1 MAQAFFL
8 LAATFIPLLLSPVA
22 YIIGRRYGINITT
35 WFSFGALA
43 ISTILLFIP
52 AMMLQGGHS
61 VYKESYQWSQFGNF
75 GLRLDGLSLPF
86 AIIIYIL
93 CTVLALYSKPYMIHK
108 ILEDAHERFGG
119 KKISSTFQSEHSNS
133 AETGGRGSD
142 HADES
147 TREVKEHH
155 HNLSSSDVTEGTTA
169 FTATTTTETA
179 GTRTATTARE
189 LATLDL
195 HTRTYVNSQMGLYF
209 ALYLAFSM
217 GMIGTVLATNLIEF
231 YVFFE
236 LMLVPSFFLIAFY
249 GYGARRRIALMFFF
263 WTHVGAVV
271 LLLGLLAMG
280 FFAGGFD
287 YDTVKANASKIPVPW
302 LSIIIFSL
310 VIGLGVKLA
319 AFLLHI
325 WLPYAH
331 AEAPTPVSAL
341 LSPAMIG
348 IGAYGILRLWL
359 ELLTGSYAQY
369 SLYINIWGLATM
381 IYGGAMALMQDDI
394 KKVLAYSSISQM
406 GYILFGIGSGS
417 LLGITGGTLV
427 YVTHG
432 LGKAILFMMAGSI
445 ILQTGTRSMSKLGGL
460 AGKMPYTAVIAMIG
474 ALTIIGI
481 PPTSGFMSEWIL
493 FNGVLQTGVHDMNS
507 FRVVLFAFG
516 ILTTVLSSAYILWMY
531 KRIFFGKI
539 PQQLAHVKDASRYV
553 IVTMAVLAA
562 ITLIIGVYPEPLLR
576 PITTYIQGTFAH
588 TPQVLP
594 LPTSPKGQGVNNINY
609 DNDGKFS
616 SASNLHMHEAVSH
629 TDMNELGV
637 HNQGLY
643 TIATSNAFNLL
654 NNIGTYEVANS
665 IQIDHTDHMDVSSW
679 KRAVNA
685 EPVYHNL
692 SCQQLVCVESI

>member
-1 MAQAFFL
+1 MAESYFL
-8 LAATFIPLLLSPVA
+8 LAATFIPLLLAPVA
-22 YIIGRRYGINITT
+22 YGIGRKAGAKPAT

-43 ISTILLFIP
+43 VSTGLLLIP
-52 AMMLQGGHS
+52 ATGVFTGQQT
-61 VYKESYQWSQFGNF
+61 VYVEQYAWGQFGNF

-86 AIIIYIL
+86 ALIIYIL
-93 CTVLALYSKPYMIHK
+93 CTVIALYSRPYMVHK
-108 ILEDAHERFGG
+108 VEEDMPGHGNGG
-119 KKISSTFQSEHSNS
+119 
-133 AETGGRGSD
+133 GGGGGHGNDLSFLGS
-142 HADES
+142 HALPSKNIE
-147 TREVKEHH
+147 
-155 HNLSSSDVTEGTTA
+155 SSSQ
-169 FTATTTTETA
+169 ATVLYTQQ
-179 GTRTATTARE
+179 
-189 LATLDL
+189 
-195 HTRTYVNSQMGLYF
+195 YVNNQVALYF

-217 GMIGTVLATNLIEF
+217 GMLGTVLATNLIEF

-287 YDTVKANASKIPVPW
+287 FDTIRANAGNIPAQW
-302 LSIIIFSL
+302 LPLIVFAL

-348 IGAYGILRLWL
+348 IGAYGLLRLWM
-359 ELLTGSYAQY
+359 ELLTGSYEQY
-369 SLYINIWGLATM
+369 SLYINMWGLATM

-406 GYILFGIGSGS
+406 GYILFGLGSES
-417 LLGITGGTLV
+417 ILGITGGTMM
-427 YVTHG
+427 YVSHG

-481 PPTSGFMSEWIL
+481 PPTSGFMAEWIL
-493 FNGVLQTGVHDMNS
+493 FNGVLQTATADMDPL
-507 FRVVLFAFG
+507 RTTMFALG
-516 ILTTVLSSAYILWMY
+516 ILATVLSTAYILWLY

-539 PQQLAHVKDASRYV
+539 PEHLAHVRDPNWYITA
-553 IVTMAVLAA
+553 TMGVFAA
-562 ITLIIGVYPEPLLR
+562 LTLIIGVYPDLFLN
-576 PITTYIQGTFAH
+576 PITDYYSNIMFQG
-588 TPQVLP
+588 QEDVVLP
-594 LPTSPKGQGVNNINY
+594 VPSQDTG
-609 DNDGKFS
+609 
-616 SASNLHMHEAVSH
+616 
-629 TDMNELGV
+629 TDLGV
-637 HNQGLY
+637 PQENTQQNSG
-643 TIATSNAFNLL
+643 
-654 NNIGTYEVANS
+654 EVEA
-665 IQIDHTDHMDVSSW
+665 
-679 KRAVNA
+679 AGA
-685 EPVYHNL
+685 EEGH
-692 SCQQLVCVESI
+692 

>member
-1 MAQAFFL
+1 MAESYFL
-8 LAATFIPLLLSPVA
+8 LAATFIPLLMAPVA
-22 YIIGRRYGINITT
+22 YAIGRKGGAKPAT

-43 ISTILLFIP
+43 VSTGLLLIP
-52 AMMLQGGHS
+52 AIG
-61 VYKESYQWSQFGNF
+61 VYTGQQTVYAERYAWGQFGDF

-86 AIIIYIL
+86 ALIIYIL
-93 CTVLALYSKPYMIHK
+93 CTVIALYSRPYMVHK
-108 ILEDAHERFGG
+108 
-119 KKISSTFQSEHSNS
+119 
-133 AETGGRGSD
+133 
-142 HADES
+142 
-147 TREVKEHH
+147 VKEDLPGH
-155 HNLSSSDVTEGTTA
+155 HNGSVGGGGGGAHSSGPSVHGPDALVTRNIESGSQTTV
-169 FTATTTTETA
+169 
-179 GTRTATTARE
+179 
-189 LATLDL
+189 LD
-195 HTRTYVNSQMGLYF
+195 TQQYVNNQVALYF

-217 GMIGTVLATNLIEF
+217 GMLGTVLATNLIEF

-287 YDTVKANASKIPVPW
+287 YETIRSNAGNIPGQW
-302 LSIIIFSL
+302 LPLIVFAL

-348 IGAYGILRLWL
+348 IGAYGLLRLWM
-359 ELLTGSYAQY
+359 ELLAGTGTYEQY
-369 SLYINIWGLATM
+369 SLYIGMWGLATM

-406 GYILFGIGSGS
+406 GYILFGLGSES
-417 LLGITGGTLV
+417 ILGITGGTMM

-481 PPTSGFMSEWIL
+481 PPTSGFMAEWIL
-493 FNGVLQTGVHDMNS
+493 FNGVLQTAVAQMDPLRTTM
-507 FRVVLFAFG
+507 FALG

-539 PQQLAHVKDASRYV
+539 PEHLTHVKDSNRY
-553 IVTMAVLAA
+553 ITATMAVLAA
-562 ITLIIGVYPEPLLR
+562 LTLIIGVYPDLFLN
-576 PITTYIQGTFAH
+576 PITDYYNDVMFQG
-588 TPQVLP
+588 QESVLP
-594 LPTSPKGQGVNNINY
+594 VPSEETGTEVG
-609 DNDGKFS
+609 
-616 SASNLHMHEAVSH
+616 
-629 TDMNELGV
+629 LG
-637 HNQGLY
+637 
-643 TIATSNAFNLL
+643 S
-654 NNIGTYEVANS
+654 
-665 IQIDHTDHMDVSSW
+665 
-679 KRAVNA
+679 
-685 EPVYHNL
+685 
-692 SCQQLVCVESI
+692 ESIAQNSGGEGGA

>member
-1 MAQAFFL
+1 MTFL
-8 LAATFIPLLLSPVA
+8 LAAVFLPLLLSPLA
-22 YIIGRRYGINITT
+22 YIFGRKLGTNFAT
-35 WFSFGALA
+35 WFSFSILA
-43 ISTILLFIP
+43 ISTILLMIP
-52 AMMLQGGHS
+52 AMSLKSGSHEGYQ
-61 VYKESYQWSQFGNF
+61 ESYQWSQFGNF

-86 AIIIYIL
+86 ALIIYIL

-108 ILEDAHERFGG
+108 I
-119 KKISSTFQSEHSNS
+119 
-133 AETGGRGSD
+133 
-142 HADES
+142 
-147 TREVKEHH
+147 
-155 HNLSSSDVTEGTTA
+155 
-169 FTATTTTETA
+169 TETA
-179 GTRTATTARE
+179 NEIFRVGPNGSNGARDKNDYAGRNDYQTHRTTNSESQSESNENSDNRIIGSDSPQSQIATYTPKE
-189 LATLDL
+189 IKQ
-195 HTRTYVNSQMGLYF
+195 YVNTQVGLYF

-217 GMIGTVLATNLIEF
+217 GMLGTVLATNLIEF
-231 YVFFE
+231 FVFFE

-249 GYGARRRIALMFFF
+249 GYGAKRRIALMFFF

-287 YDTVKANASKIPVPW
+287 YDTVRANVKNIPANW
-302 LSIIIFSL
+302 MSIIIFSL

-348 IGAYGILRLWL
+348 IGAYGLLRLWL
-359 ELLTGSYAQY
+359 ELLTGNYTQY

-381 IYGGAMALMQDDI
+381 IYGGAMALMQDDV

-406 GYILFGIGSGS
+406 GYILFGLGSES
-417 LLGITGGTLV
+417 ILGITGGALF

-460 AGKMPYTAVIAMIG
+460 AGKMPYTAVITMIG

-493 FNGVLQTGVHDMNS
+493 FGGVLQTAVSQADS
-507 FRVVLFAFG
+507 FRVVLFGFG

-539 PQQLAHVKDASRYV
+539 PERLVNVKDSSAY
-553 IVTMAVLAA
+553 ITATMAALAGL
-562 ITLIIGVYPEPLLR
+562 TLFLGVYPDPILN
-576 PITTYIQGTFAH
+576 PITNYVESVF
-588 TPQVLP
+588 PQDSGVLQ
-594 LPTSPKGQGVNNINY
+594 LPSQIEESQDRLNSEQPSSGILHSGIGKP
-609 DNDGKFS
+609 DND
-616 SASNLHMHEAVSH
+616 
-629 TDMNELGV
+629 
-637 HNQGLY
+637 
-643 TIATSNAFNLL
+643 LL
-654 NNIGTYEVANS
+654 NKYSTADIVTPAGGIEINS
-665 IQIDHTDHMDVSSW
+665 G
-679 KRAVNA
+679 
-685 EPVYHNL
+685 
-692 SCQQLVCVESI
+692 

>member
-1 MAQAFFL
+1 MAESYFL
-8 LAATFIPLLLSPVA
+8 LAAIFMPLLLAPVA
-22 YIIGRRYGINITT
+22 YAIGRKAGVKPAT
-35 WFSFGALA
+35 WFSFGVLA
-43 ISTILLFIP
+43 VSTGLLFIP
-52 AMMLQGGHS
+52 AIGIYTGQQT
-61 VYKESYQWSQFGNF
+61 VYAERYAWGQFGDF

-86 AIIIYIL
+86 ALIIYIL
-93 CTVLALYSKPYMIHK
+93 CTVIALYSRPYMVHK
-108 ILEDAHERFGG
+108 
-119 KKISSTFQSEHSNS
+119 
-133 AETGGRGSD
+133 
-142 HADES
+142 
-147 TREVKEHH
+147 VKEDLPGHDNGSGGGVVGVAVGGARDNSPSAQGSH
-155 HNLSSSDVTEGTTA
+155 ALPTRNIESSSQ
-169 FTATTTTETA
+169 ATV
-179 GTRTATTARE
+179 
-189 LATLDL
+189 LD
-195 HTRTYVNSQMGLYF
+195 TQQYVNNQVALYF

-217 GMIGTVLATNLIEF
+217 GMLGTVLATNLIEF

-287 YDTVKANASKIPVPW
+287 FDTIRSNASNIPAQW
-302 LSIIIFSL
+302 LPLIVFAL

-348 IGAYGILRLWL
+348 IGAYGLLRLWM
-359 ELLTGSYAQY
+359 ELLAGTGTYEQY
-369 SLYINIWGLATM
+369 SLYIGMWGLATM

-406 GYILFGIGSGS
+406 GYILFGLGSES
-417 LLGITGGTLV
+417 ILGITGGTMM
-427 YVTHG
+427 YITHG

-481 PPTSGFMSEWIL
+481 PPTSGFMAEWIL
-493 FNGVLQTGVHDMNS
+493 FNGVLQSATAQMDPLRTTM
-507 FRVVLFAFG
+507 FALG

-539 PQQLAHVKDASRYV
+539 PEQLTHVKDSNRY
-553 IVTMAVLAA
+553 ITATMAVLAA
-562 ITLIIGVYPEPLLR
+562 LTLIIGVYPDLFLN
-576 PITTYIQGTFAH
+576 PIIDYYNDVMFQG
-588 TPQVLP
+588 QESVLP
-594 LPTSPKGQGVNNINY
+594 VPSEETGTEVGLGSENIAQNS
-609 DNDGKFS
+609 GGEG
-616 SASNLHMHEAVSH
+616 EA
-629 TDMNELGV
+629 
-637 HNQGLY
+637 
-643 TIATSNAFNLL
+643 
-654 NNIGTYEVANS
+654 
-665 IQIDHTDHMDVSSW
+665 
-679 KRAVNA
+679 
-685 EPVYHNL
+685 
-692 SCQQLVCVESI
+692 

>member
-1 MAQAFFL
+1 MTFL
-8 LAATFIPLLLSPVA
+8 LAAVFLPLLLSPLA
-22 YIIGRRYGINITT
+22 YILGRKLGTNFAT
-35 WFSFGALA
+35 WFSFSILA
-43 ISTILLFIP
+43 ISTILLMIP
-52 AMMLQGGHS
+52 AMSLKSGSHEGYQ
-61 VYKESYQWSQFGNF
+61 ESYQWSQFGNF

-86 AIIIYIL
+86 ALIIYIL

-108 ILEDAHERFGG
+108 I
-119 KKISSTFQSEHSNS
+119 
-133 AETGGRGSD
+133 
-142 HADES
+142 
-147 TREVKEHH
+147 
-155 HNLSSSDVTEGTTA
+155 
-169 FTATTTTETA
+169 TETA
-179 GTRTATTARE
+179 NEIFRVGPNGSNGARDKNDYAGRNDYQTHRTTNSESQSESNENSDNRIIGSDSPQSQIATYTPKE
-189 LATLDL
+189 IKQ
-195 HTRTYVNSQMGLYF
+195 YVNTQVGLYF

-217 GMIGTVLATNLIEF
+217 GMLGTVLATNLIEF
-231 YVFFE
+231 FVFFE

-249 GYGARRRIALMFFF
+249 GYGAKRRIALMFFF

-287 YDTVKANASKIPVPW
+287 YETVRANVKNIPANW
-302 LSIIIFSL
+302 MSIIIFSL

-348 IGAYGILRLWL
+348 IGAYGLLRLWL
-359 ELLTGSYAQY
+359 ELLTGNYTQY

-381 IYGGAMALMQDDI
+381 IYGGAMALMQDDV

-406 GYILFGIGSGS
+406 GYILFGLGSES
-417 LLGITGGTLV
+417 ILGITGGALF

-460 AGKMPYTAVIAMIG
+460 AGNMPYTAVITMIG

-493 FNGVLQTGVHDMNS
+493 FGGVLQTALSQADS
-507 FRVVLFAFG
+507 FRVVLFGFG

-539 PQQLAHVKDASRYV
+539 PERLVNVKDSSAY
-553 IVTMAVLAA
+553 ITATMAALAGL
-562 ITLIIGVYPEPLLR
+562 TLFLGVYPDPILN
-576 PITTYIQGTFAH
+576 PITNYVESVF
-588 TPQVLP
+588 PQDSGVLQ
-594 LPTSPKGQGVNNINY
+594 LPSQIEESQDRLNSEQPSSGILHSGIGKP
-609 DNDGKFS
+609 DND
-616 SASNLHMHEAVSH
+616 
-629 TDMNELGV
+629 
-637 HNQGLY
+637 
-643 TIATSNAFNLL
+643 LL
-654 NNIGTYEVANS
+654 NKYSTADIVTPAGGIEINS
-665 IQIDHTDHMDVSSW
+665 G
-679 KRAVNA
+679 
-685 EPVYHNL
+685 
-692 SCQQLVCVESI
+692 

>member
-1 MAQAFFL
+1 MAESYFL
-8 LAATFIPLLLSPVA
+8 LAATFIPLLMAPVA
-22 YIIGRRYGINITT
+22 YAIGRKGGAKPAT

-43 ISTILLFIP
+43 VSTGLLLIP
-52 AMMLQGGHS
+52 AIG
-61 VYKESYQWSQFGNF
+61 VYTGQQTVYAERYAWGQFGDF

-86 AIIIYIL
+86 ALIIYIL
-93 CTVLALYSKPYMIHK
+93 CTVIALYSRPYMVHK
-108 ILEDAHERFGG
+108 VKEDLPGHHNGSVGGGGGGEGGAH
-119 KKISSTFQSEHSNS
+119 SSGPSVH
-133 AETGGRGSD
+133 GSD
-142 HADES
+142 ALITRNTES
-147 TREVKEHH
+147 G
-155 HNLSSSDVTEGTTA
+155 SQTTV
-169 FTATTTTETA
+169 
-179 GTRTATTARE
+179 
-189 LATLDL
+189 LD
-195 HTRTYVNSQMGLYF
+195 TQQYVNNQVALYF

-217 GMIGTVLATNLIEF
+217 GMLGTVLATNLIEF

-287 YDTVKANASKIPVPW
+287 YDTIRLNAGNIPGQW
-302 LSIIIFSL
+302 LPLIVFAL

-348 IGAYGILRLWL
+348 IGAYGLLRLWM
-359 ELLTGSYAQY
+359 ELLAGTGTYEQY
-369 SLYINIWGLATM
+369 SLYIGMWGLATM

-406 GYILFGIGSGS
+406 GYILFGLGSES
-417 LLGITGGTLV
+417 ILGITGGTMM

-481 PPTSGFMSEWIL
+481 PPTSGFMAEWIL
-493 FNGVLQTGVHDMNS
+493 FSGVLQTAVAQMDPLRTTM
-507 FRVVLFAFG
+507 FALG

-539 PQQLAHVKDASRYV
+539 PEQLTHVKDSNRY
-553 IVTMAVLAA
+553 ITATMAVLAA
-562 ITLIIGVYPEPLLR
+562 LTLIIGVYPDLFLN
-576 PITTYIQGTFAH
+576 PITDYYNDVMFRGQES
-588 TPQVLP
+588 VLP
-594 LPTSPKGQGVNNINY
+594 VPSEQTGTEVGLGSENI
-609 DNDGKFS
+609 
-616 SASNLHMHEAVSH
+616 A
-629 TDMNELGV
+629 
-637 HNQGLY
+637 Q
-643 TIATSNAFNLL
+643 
-654 NNIGTYEVANS
+654 NS
-665 IQIDHTDHMDVSSW
+665 GG
-679 KRAVNA
+679 
-685 EPVYHNL
+685 EGGG
-692 SCQQLVCVESI
+692 